1 MALFFTFC
9 ICYGLGKAIYSMSV
23 DLYAL
28 IAWIFI
34 ALTGMADDFFSIKY
48 REKFFLQV
56 FAAIVMLQSGIY
68 IDSFHGVFGIYEI
81 PIWASYIVSI
91 FVFIVIVNAFNLIDG
106 IDGLSA
112 LLSIK
117 FFLLVAGIIT
127 ISSKEMFLVI
137 PSIVGGITGFFF
149 NFNPVK
155 KVFLGDTGALLLGS
169 VIAFFHFLYSKF
181 KYYIITDDFISR
193 PLMVILLIIY
203 PLADTLR
210 ASLIRMYKGKSPFL
224 ADRVHLH
231 HRLIDKGYN
240 HWGASSL
247 ILGLSIT
254 VVIVGVFS
262 SSLSISLTA
271 CSLIILI
278 YLAILYYIFFN

>member
-1 MALFFTFC
+1 MEL
-9 ICYGLGKAIYSMSV
+9 MV
-23 DLYAL
+23 
-28 IAWIFI
+28 
-34 ALTGMADDFFSIKY
+34 
-48 REKFFLQV
+48 
-56 FAAIVMLQSGIY
+56 
-68 IDSFHGVFGIYEI
+68 
-81 PIWASYIVSI
+81 
-91 FVFIVIVNAFNLIDG
+91 
-106 IDGLSA
+106 LSA

-117 FFLLVAGIIT
+117 FLLLVAGIIT

-137 PSIVGGITGFFF
+137 PSIVGGITGFLFF

-169 VIAFFHFLYSKF
+169 VIAFFIFYILDSDN
-181 KYYIITDDFISR
+181 YIITDDYISR

-231 HRLIDKGYN
+231 HRLIDKGYS

-254 VVIVGVFS
+254 VVMVGVFA
-262 SSLSISLTA
+262 SSLLMSLTI
-271 CSLIILI
+271 CSLIVFI
-278 YLAILYYIFFN
+278 YLTIVYFIFFN

>member
-1 MALFFTFC
+1 
-9 ICYGLGKAIYSMSV
+9 
-23 DLYAL
+23 
-28 IAWIFI
+28 
-34 ALTGMADDFFSIKY
+34 
-48 REKFFLQV
+48 
-56 FAAIVMLQSGIY
+56 MLQSGIY
-68 IDSFHGVFGIYEI
+68 IDSFHGVFGIDEI
-81 PIWASYIVSI
+81 PIWASYIVSVFI
-91 FVFIVIVNAFNLIDG
+91 FIVIVNAFNLIDG

-117 FFLLVAGIIT
+117 FSFSSGIIT

-137 PSIVGGITGFFF
+137 PSVVGGITGFLFF
-149 NFNPVK
+149 NFSPVK

-169 VIAFFHFLYSKF
+169 VIAFFIFYILNSNN
-181 KYYIITDDFISR
+181 YIITDDIISR

-231 HRLIDKGYN
+231 HRLIDKGYS
-240 HWGASSL
+240 HWGASTL

-254 VVIVGVFS
+254 VVMVGC
-262 SSLSISLTA
+262 LPLR
-271 CSLIILI
+271 
-278 YLAILYYIFFN
+278 Y